1 MRFVAFLLLIFFI
14 SLTCHAQQ
22 SKYTAFTVSDGLPSN
37 NVYKCIEDN
46 SGFLWVAT
54 DAGIARFDGKRFQVF
69 TTLQGL
75 PDNDVLEVMKE
86 NSGRI
91 WVNCFKQGPAYF
103 DEVQNRF
110 INARENSSL
119 AKVSEGT
126 SNMYSYPLKEGGV
139 LYVNERGS
147 FIFRNNKLIEYP
159 TLKIGNFLFKENK
172 DGTLL
177 RWTGNKLDPVLNLFQ
192 TKIYQ
197 TKGTA
202 FIDSLV
208 ITTTSRNDLSAR
220 NIKPSVDDG
229 KLYIFYPS
237 LSKCLIYSDFKVN
250 PLRFKM
256 DSLKIPERFF
266 VSGFTQTYV
275 YLLGNSGKIYVFDKK
290 TLQQLL
296 VISGNYLPNSMFND
310 SKGNVWASTVDKGLI
325 LYKNS
330 QFTTM
335 EMPPD
340 LQGTVLL
347 SIARKRDGSLL
358 AGNSYGEVVETDGRT
373 SKIHRIPSQSKD
385 FRQKKI
391 LISQNK
397 VFTFSEGGIYVNYT
411 RKLVNPINQSSYPAK
426 TAMSYNDSIII
437 FGLTSGL
444 NQLNSRTEKVSR
456 LGSIYK
462 RIVAFTRTT
471 DGIIY
476 YGSTDGLYKHD
487 YDRNVSSS
495 LTQSNSLL
503 SHRIT
508 ALCATRDKLVWVATS
523 SNGLVIVKNDKVLL
537 NITAK
542 DGIISNSLLS
552 ISAAG
557 PGKIWLGTNQGI
569 SVITYKLQGRNISY
583 SIQNL
588 SVNDGLSHNS
598 INEMLYQK
606 DTIYAA
612 TGKGISVIPAN
623 ISIPKFNIP
632 VKLIRITINQRDT
645 ILSARY
651 KLGYQQQNI
660 QMQFAGIELSGHF
673 KNLQYT
679 LDKNENWT
687 NLDENTLTVQLNN
700 GAHVIQVR
708 ALDVNG
714 NISPRTLTIQFD
726 IATPFWKA
734 IWFWLIIASVMQ
746 LIIFY
751 LVNRR
756 QKRRK
761 EAKLVKEIA
770 GVQTA
775 SLEQQAFTSLM
786 NPHFMFNALNS
797 IQHYINVQDRQNA
810 NRYLSDF
817 ASLIRKNFE
826 AAQQSF
832 IPLEQEI
839 ENIKIYL
846 RLEQMRFNDRF
857 SYQIMIDENLEP
869 EDWMIPTMIL
879 QPLLENALLHGL
891 MPSAIDGE
899 LLIDLKQQDGNLLII
914 IIDNGIGLAN
924 SLALKE
930 DSGHRSRG
938 MELIKKRIAAL
949 SHFGSQAITISMSP
963 AFASEKN
970 PGNKICLFIP
980 AGLHLAWLKA
990 QQK

>member
-1 MRFVAFLLLIFFI
+1 MRFAAFLLLIFFI
-14 SLTCHAQQ
+14 SLTCNAQQ

-69 TTLQGL
+69 TTRQGL
-75 PDNDVLEVMKE
+75 PDNDVLEVLKE

-103 DEVQNRF
+103 DEEQNRF
-110 INARENSSL
+110 INAKEDSSL

-126 SNMYSYPLKEGGV
+126 GNMYSYPLKEGGA

-147 FIFRNNKLIEYP
+147 FIFRNKKLIEYP
-159 TLKIGNFLFKENK
+159 ALKKDYFLFKENK
-172 DGTLL
+172 DGTQL
-177 RWTGNKLDPVLNLFQ
+177 RWGGNYFNPVLNLFQ

-197 TKGTA
+197 TKGIA

-208 ITTTSRNDLSAR
+208 TTTTSRKNLSRR
-220 NIKPSVDDG
+220 NIKPSIDDG
-229 KLYIFYPS
+229 KLYTFYPA
-237 LSKCLIYSDFKVN
+237 LGKCLVYSDFSVN
-250 PLRFKM
+250 PIRLKH
-256 DSLKIPERFF
+256 DSLKIPEPFF
-266 VSGFTQTYV
+266 ISGFTPSYV

-290 TLQQLL
+290 TLKQEI
-296 VISGNYLPNSMFND
+296 VISGHYLPNSMFND
-310 SKGNVWASTVDKGLI
+310 SKGNVWVSTVDKGLI

-330 QFTTM
+330 HFKTV

-340 LQGTVLL
+340 LQGAILL
-347 SIARKRDGSLL
+347 SIARKPDGSLL
-358 AGNSYGEVVETDGRT
+358 AGNSYGEVIEKDGKT
-373 SKIHRIPSQSKD
+373 TKIHRTPAQRKD

-391 LISQNK
+391 LISQKK

-411 RKLVNPINQSSYPAK
+411 RKLINPVNRLNYPAK

-444 NQLNSRTEKVSR
+444 NQLNSRSEKVSR

-462 RIVAFTRTT
+462 RIVAITRTA

-487 YDRNVSSS
+487 YARNISLS
-495 LTQSNSLL
+495 LTQSNPLL
-503 SHRIT
+503 SQRIT
-508 ALCATRDKLVWVATS
+508 ALCATPDMLIWVATS
-523 SNGLVIVKNDKVLL
+523 SNGVVIVKDDKVLL

-542 DGIISNSLLS
+542 EGIISNSILS

-569 SVITYKLQGRNISY
+569 SVITYKLQGRNFIY

-598 INEMLYQK
+598 INEMLYRK

-612 TGKGISVIPAN
+612 TGNGISLIPAN

-632 VKLIRITINQRDT
+632 VKLIRVTVNQRDT
-645 ILSARY
+645 ILSSEY

-673 KNLQYT
+673 KNLQYN
-679 LDKNENWT
+679 LDKNVNWT

-700 GAHVIQVR
+700 GAHIIQVR
-708 ALDVNG
+708 AVDVNG
-714 NISPRTLTIQFD
+714 NISRKTLTLKFD

-734 IWFWLIIASVMQ
+734 IWFWLTIATIMQ
-746 LIIFY
+746 LIIIY
-751 LVNRR
+751 LVDNR

-761 EAKLVKEIA
+761 ESKLAKKIA

-846 RLEQMRFNDRF
+846 RLEQMRFNERF

-891 MPSAIDGE
+891 MPSAINGE
-899 LLIDLKQQDGNLLII
+899 LLIDLKQQDGNLLIV

-930 DSGHRSRG
+930 DSGHKSRG
-938 MELIKKRIAAL
+938 MDLIKKRVAAL
-949 SHFGSQAITISMSP
+949 SHFGFQAITITMSP

-970 PGNKICLFIP
+970 PGNKISLFIP
-980 AGLHLAWLKA
+980 AELYLAWLKA
-990 QQK
+990 QQQ

>member
-1 MRFVAFLLLIFFI
+1 MRFAVLLLLIFFI
-14 SLTCHAQQ
+14 SLTCYAQQ

-37 NVYKCIEDN
+37 NVYKCLEDN

-69 TTLQGL
+69 TTRQGL
-75 PDNDVLEVMKE
+75 PDNDVLEVIKE

-91 WVNCFKQGPAYF
+91 WVNCFKQSPAYF

-110 INARENSSL
+110 INSKEDSSL

-126 SNMYSYPLKEGGV
+126 SNMYSYPLKEGGA

-159 TLKIGNFLFKENK
+159 ALKKDNFLFKENK
-172 DGTLL
+172 DGTQL
-177 RWTGNKLDPVLNLFQ
+177 RWRGNDLDPGLNLFQ

-197 TKGTA
+197 TRGTM
-202 FIDSLV
+202 FIDSTV
-208 ITTTSRNDLSAR
+208 TTTTSRKDLAVR

-229 KLYIFYPS
+229 KLFTFYPT
-237 LSKCLIYSDFKVN
+237 LGKCVVYSNFSFN
-250 PLRFKM
+250 PIRFKL
-256 DSLKIPERFF
+256 DSLKVPEPFF
-266 VSGFTQTYV
+266 ISGFTSTYV

-290 TLQQLL
+290 TLRRQM

-310 SKGNVWASTVDKGLI
+310 SKGNVWVSTVDKGLI

-330 QFTTM
+330 QFTTV

-340 LQGTVLL
+340 LQGAILL
-347 SIARKRDGSLL
+347 SIARKQNGNLL
-358 AGNSYGEVVETDGRT
+358 AGNSYGEVIETDGKA
-373 SKIHRIPSQSKD
+373 SKIHRTPAQRKD

-391 LISQNK
+391 LISQKK
-397 VFTFSEGGIYVNYT
+397 VFTFSEGGIYVDYT
-411 RKLVNPINQSSYPAK
+411 RKLINPLNQSSYPAK
-426 TAMSYNDSIII
+426 TAVIYNDSIII

-444 NQLNSRTEKVSR
+444 NQLNSRTEKVR
-456 LGSIYK
+456 LLGNIYK
-462 RIVAFTRTT
+462 RIMALTRTA

-487 YDRNVSSS
+487 YRRNISSS
-495 LTQSNSLL
+495 LTQSHALL
-503 SHRIT
+503 SQRIS
-508 ALCATRDKLVWVATS
+508 ALCATRDKLIWVATS
-523 SNGLVIVKNDKVLL
+523 SNGLVIVKDDKVLL
-537 NITAK
+537 NISAK

-552 ISAAG
+552 IISAG

-569 SVITYKLQGRNISY
+569 SVITYKLHDKNIGFT
-583 SIQNL
+583 IQNL

-598 INEMLYQK
+598 INEMLYRN

-612 TGKGISVIPAN
+612 TGNGISVIPAN
-623 ISIPKFNIP
+623 ISIPRFNIP
-632 VKLIRITINQRDT
+632 VKLVRITVNQRDT
-645 ILSARY
+645 ILTSEY
-651 KLGYQQQNI
+651 KLGYKQQNI

-679 LDKNENWT
+679 LDQNENWT
-687 NLDENTLTVQLNN
+687 DLDENTLTVQLNN
-700 GAHVIQVR
+700 GAHIIQVR
-708 ALDVNG
+708 AVDVNG
-714 NISPRTLTIQFD
+714 NISPKTLALQFE

-734 IWFWLIIASVMQ
+734 IWFWLIAASIIQV
-746 LIIFY
+746 IIFY

-761 EAKLVKEIA
+761 EAKLAKEIA

-797 IQHYINVQDRQNA
+797 VQHYINVQDRQNA

-832 IPLEQEI
+832 IPLEQET

-857 SYQIMIDENLEP
+857 TYQIIIAENLEP
-869 EDWMIPTMIL
+869 EDWMIPTMIM
-879 QPLLENALLHGL
+879 QPLLENALLHGI

-899 LLIDLKQQDGNLLII
+899 LLIDLKQQDGDLMIVI
-914 IIDNGIGLAN
+914 TDNGIGLAN

-930 DSGHRSRG
+930 DSAHKSRG
-938 MELIKKRIAAL
+938 MDLIKKRIAAL
-949 SHFGSQAITISMSP
+949 SYFGSHAINISMSP

-970 PGNKICLFIP
+970 PGNRISLFIP
-980 AGLHLAWLKA
+980 AELHASWLKA
-990 QQK
+990 QQ